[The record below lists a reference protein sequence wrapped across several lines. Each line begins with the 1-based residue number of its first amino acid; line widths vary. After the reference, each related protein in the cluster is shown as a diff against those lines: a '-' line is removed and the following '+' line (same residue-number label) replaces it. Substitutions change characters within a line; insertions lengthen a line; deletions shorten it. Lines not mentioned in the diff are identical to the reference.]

1 MIKTRKKNVAKNQEL
16 YDKIKKILVKKA
28 EGYFYDEESLE
39 YVQKPQKEEDKQLSF
54 DDFTNKKTS
63 QISNNE
69 LCLVKKKVTS
79 HYIPPDMIAIKIL
92 LENFGENMSSSNLE
106 NMSEEEL
113 IDYKN
118 KLIESINKLTKEN
131 KNDN

>member
-1 MIKTRKKNVAKNQEL
+1 MIKIRKKIVAKNQEL

-39 YVQKPQKEEDKQLSF
+39 FVQKPQKEDNQLSF
-54 DDFTNKKTS
+54 DDFTSKKKT
-63 QISNNE
+63 QTSNSE

-118 KLIESINKLTKEN
+118 KLIENINKLTKEK

>member
-1 MIKTRKKNVAKNQEL
+1 MAKNQEL

-39 YVQKPQKEEDKQLSF
+39 FVQKPQKEDNQLSF
-54 DDFTNKKTS
+54 DDFTSKKKT
-63 QISNNE
+63 QTSNSE

-118 KLIESINKLTKEN
+118 KLIENINKLTKEK